1 MTGKQ
6 TIRGSS
12 KWLVG
17 SNVSVQVAEFLMG
30 IVLARLLVP
39 ADFGMMVTIQLL
51 TGMVSLVATGGMGQ
65 ALIRSKEASSRDFHA
80 VFTVQLFIGIA
91 ICAVLFTIAPTFA
104 AWFDELLLKDL
115 LRISAVGFLLRPL
128 MNLHLTW
135 LQREMRFK
143 ETAIRSG
150 FASLLSGLVSIIL
163 AALGAGVWSL
173 AIGGLASSLAS
184 YVLVRRLTP
193 MSAHVA
199 FDRAIV
205 SRHAGY
211 GSKLIVNELISYIRR
226 QTANLLIAKISGNAA
241 VGIFNKADSLSKLP
255 FTLISG
261 PVYQPVFRAMSVAQ
275 DDPETIKYLYYRMA
289 SLLLLYTLPIYVGL
303 WWLAEPF
310 ILVVFGKHWAETAHV
325 LEILAPLGLLYCFG
339 HPAGAVLAATDRLG
353 REMIVHGVTWVLVG
367 SGVFVGLR
375 WGIKGAAWGV
385 VLSQIYS
392 NIHMFMLANGCFQA
406 SVREVW
412 RAIAPGIL
420 LNSMLVGVLF
430 GVDQMLEIWAPG
442 IGSIA
447 YLLTSSV
454 CGAVAYAALFLI
466 LPMGAIS
473 DEADRWRKL
482 ILKGRPA

>member
-1 MTGKQ
+1 M
-6 TIRGSS
+6 
-12 KWLVG
+12 G

-30 IVLARLLVP
+30 VVLARLLVP

-65 ALIRSKEASSRDFHA
+65 ALIRSKEASALDFHA
-80 VFTVQLFIGIA
+80 VFTVQLFIGVG
-91 ICAVLFTIAPTFA
+91 ICAALFTIAPSFA
-104 AWFDELLLKDL
+104 TWFNEELLKDL

-150 FASLLSGLVSIIL
+150 FASVFSGLVSIIL

-184 YVLVRRLTP
+184 YILVRRLTP
-193 MSAHVA
+193 MSAQVA

-211 GSKLIVNELISYIRR
+211 GSKLIMNELISYIRR
-226 QTANLLIAKISGNAA
+226 QTANLLISKISGNAA
-241 VGIFNKADSLSKLP
+241 VGVFNKADSLSKLP

-275 DDPETIKYLYYRMA
+275 DDPEKIKYLYCRMA

-303 WWLAEPF
+303 WWLAKPF
-310 ILVVFGKHWAETAHV
+310 ILVVFGQHWAETAGV

-367 SGVFVGLR
+367 AGVFVGLR
-375 WGIKGAAWGV
+375 WGIEGAAWGV

-392 NIHMFMLANGCFQA
+392 NTHMFLLANGCFRA
-406 SVREVW
+406 SARDVW
-412 RAIAPGIL
+412 RAIMPGIA
-420 LNSMLVGVLF
+420 LNMILVGVLF
-430 GVDQMLEIWAPG
+430 SLDKLLMTCVSSVGASTYLLACSAG
-442 IGSIA
+442 GAIA
-447 YLLTSSV
+447 Y
-454 CGAVAYAALFLI
+454 GASFLM

-473 DEADRWRKL
+473 DEAERWRKL
-482 ILKGRPA
+482 LKEYRPT